1 MNEKVIDELVVLIS
15 QSKRATSFSG
25 GGLSTYA
32 KVGAG

>member
-25 GGLSTYA
+25 GGGFPPMQ
-32 KVGAG
+32 K